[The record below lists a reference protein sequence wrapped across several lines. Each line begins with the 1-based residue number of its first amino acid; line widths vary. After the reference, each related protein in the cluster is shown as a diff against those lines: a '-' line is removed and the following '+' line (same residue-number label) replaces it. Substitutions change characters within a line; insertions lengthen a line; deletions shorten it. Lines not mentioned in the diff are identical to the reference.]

1 MDKTLSQIFQE
12 GEQIIENIRTG
23 WITLWLHRELIQR
36 KTELIM
42 AIYDLKKKLVDKS
55 LEVKNKELG
64 IVEQL
69 MQMWEKKT
77 PAQDKAKDETRADR
91 YELDKVEIDLEKFLE
106 LIKNWT
112 YHIRIGEI
120 DLNKVWVDFN
130 Q

>member
-1 MDKTLSQIFQE
+1 
-12 GEQIIENIRTG
+12 
-23 WITLWLHRELIQR
+23 
-36 KTELIM
+36 M